1 MATADLLPKGK
12 GCLRRFTQG
21 GCSLVERKQVRVA
34 SPGLILIVL
43 ISVLALF
50 PLSAAAQ
57 KAPDSKPGS
66 PYKIDIY
73 TFQVGTS
80 TYAFGVA
87 LAQFINAQSTWLKA
101 TALEIPSATTVARMI
116 IEEPA
121 ERKKIIGFLPVDDVY
136 AGYPPFDKYK
146 PPYDDI
152 LNIAAYGSNFNA
164 WVTLDPKIK
173 TLTDFSG
180 KTLGF
185 GTLPSAAR
193 VDTPRDTLL
202 ASGVT
207 TIKVAQ
213 YDFTGG
219 VRALKDGLIQGL
231 LVSGFIS
238 DVKTKKHIPNP
249 AFAELLSTAKVYFIS
264 YKEGVY
270 VNVSIKQ
277 KRRKAEYVVPPGG
290 MSPMQTEPWRV
301 AGYPIGWSCDRAMPD
316 QVVYEFTRIMAENIH
331 RFGDFHITGKVLN
344 RELMAKF
351 GFPREK
357 MHSGA
362 VKYYDEKGLA
372 GGIGKI
378 WID

>member
-1 MATADLLPKGK
+1 LPGRKE
-12 GCLRRFTQG
+12 
-21 GCSLVERKQVRVA
+21 ER
-34 SPGLILIVL
+34 PGSSGFILIVL
-43 ISVLALF
+43 ISVLILF
-50 PLSAAAQ
+50 PLSALAQ

-87 LAQFINAQSTWLKA
+87 QAQLINAQSTWLKA
-101 TALEIPSATTVARMI
+101 TALEIASATTVARMI
-116 IEEPA
+116 IEEPS

-136 AGYPPFDKYK
+136 AGYPPFDKFR
-146 PPYDDI
+146 PPYEDI

-164 WVTLDPKIK
+164 WVTLDSKIK
-173 TLTDFSG
+173 TLADFSG

-185 GTLPSAAR
+185 GTSPSAAR
-193 VDTPRDTLL
+193 VDIPRDTLL
-202 ASGVT
+202 ASGAT
-207 TIKVAQ
+207 NIKVAQ

-238 DVKTKKHIPNP
+238 DVATKKHIPNP
-249 AFAELLSTAKVYFIS
+249 AFAELLSTAKVYFVS
-264 YKEGVY
+264 YKEGIY
-270 VNVSIKQ
+270 DSISLKL
-277 KRRKAEYVVPPGG
+277 KRRKSEYVVPPGM

-301 AGYPIGWSCDRAMPD
+301 AGYPIGWSCDRAVPD
-316 QVVYEFTRIMAENIH
+316 HVVYEFTRIMGENIH
-331 RFGDFHITGKVLN
+331 KFGDFHITGKVLN
-344 RELMAKF
+344 RELMPRF

-357 MHSGA
+357 MHPGA
-362 VKYYDEKGLA
+362 LKYYDEKGLA